1 MEENMPDY
9 ESLNHS
15 TWECKRPSHGFQ
27 NIEEKTGKKMQ
38 EGLFSKLQKKFL
50 CSKYNVQIK
59 DWLKFY
65 VKVMFTGEMK
75 VVNN

>member
-1 MEENMPDY
+1 MSPELLSQFGLERKEE
-9 ESLNHS
+9 EEEQ
-15 TWECKRPSHGFQ
+15 TF
-27 NIEEKTGKKMQ
+27 NIEEKSGKKMQ

-50 CSKYNVQIK
+50 CSKYNVQVK